1 MSDVEIHKKIK
12 CFIAAEDLD
21 ERDYEIEIGSR
32 EEVAVEVE
40 VIISDCDS
48 ANDFEIFNNWNWI
61 WVGQSYMDKSSDGND
76 IQLRKIT
83 NIKEKM
89 EIDVQRK

>member
-1 MSDVEIHKKIK
+1 MSDVEIDKEIK

-40 VIISDCDS
+40 VIISDWDS